1 MNYDDLVLAVNTL
14 RSLVQELR
22 DEVHSLRSW
31 NRFLVGLV
39 VGLSL
44 LTGAV
49 LWALHT
55 SGVRLSW

>member
-1 MNYDDLVLAVNTL
+1 MNYEDLVTAVNVLKTV
-14 RSLVQELR
+14 VQELR
-22 DEVHSLRSW
+22 DEVHSLRAW

-39 VGLSL
+39 IGLSL

-55 SGVRLSW
+55 SGVRLAW